1 MRGLR
6 ISLLV
11 FAAVVAVTY
20 VTRAQGA
27 ASPATVYQGAR
38 LINGSGGAAI
48 ENAAFVVEGG
58 RFTQVGRSDAVKV
71 PAGATRVDLTGKTV
85 MPAII
90 DAHVHLRTT
99 REELVE
105 DLRRR
110 AYYGVGAAMSL
121 GQDPGEL
128 PFQVRAETIPGAA
141 RFFTAGRGI
150 TMPEPGR
157 NTVPYWVST
166 PEEGR
171 KAVQE
176 LAAQKVDLVK
186 IWVDDRNGKYPEAGP
201 ALYGPIID
209 EAHRRGLRVTAH
221 IFYLD
226 DAKGLM
232 KAGIDA
238 FAHGV
243 RDKDVDDELMAMLKQ
258 RPNRRCRSESGGS
271 GREDRHELAQR
282 VHPRRGA
289 GEASG
294 GGDGSARSPADIRHP
309 GPQPRADGKGRR
321 SHRDGDRRKH
331 AMGSP
336 RRDGGHGRCRDDA
349 GAGHRRLHPQCRR
362 PRWDS
367 RMQGRSSREK
377 ARTSSSSTRIRS
389 RTSRTHGGF
398 QRFPCAVWPSIAR
411 LLQGS
416 ELRLDSGR
424 AGIGHRTRSV
434 PERSGRVGRSGG
446 CARSRVGV
454 VGSGRV
460 AAGRS
465 TVVRRPSLN
474 S

>member
-11 FAAVVAVTY
+11 IAAVVAVTY
-20 VTRAQGA
+20 VTLAQGA
-27 ASPATVYQGAR
+27 ASRATVYQGAR
-38 LINGSGGAAI
+38 LINGTGGAAI
-48 ENAAFVVEGG
+48 ESATFVVEGG
-58 RFTQVGRSDAVKV
+58 RFTQVGRPDAVKI

-99 REELVE
+99 REELVA
-105 DLRRR
+105 DLRQR

-121 GQDPGEL
+121 GQDPGDL
-128 PFQVRAETIPGAA
+128 PFEVRAETIPGAA

-186 IWVDDRNGKYPEAGP
+186 IWVDDRNGKYPKLGP

-226 DAKGLM
+226 DAKGLL

-258 RPNRRCRSESGGS
+258 RPNVVVVPNLADRGVKTDMSWLSGS
-271 GREDRHELAQR
+271 L
-282 VHPRRGA
+282 PA
-289 GEASG
+289 GELQKLQAAATDRPEAQQTFAVQG
-294 GGDGSARSPADIRHP
+294 RNLARMAKAGVRI
-309 GPQPRADGKGRR
+309 
-321 SHRDGDRRKH
+321 
-331 AMGSP
+331 AMGT
-336 RRDGGHGRCRDDA
+336 DGNTPWGPHVEMED
-349 GAGHRRLHPQCRR
+349 
-362 PRWDS
+362 
-367 RMQGRSSREK
+367 M
-377 ARTSSSSTRIRS
+377 
-389 RTSRTHGGF
+389 
-398 QRFPCAVWPSIAR
+398 
-411 LLQGS
+411 
-416 ELRLDSGR
+416 
-424 AGIGHRTRSV
+424 
-434 PERSGRVGRSGG
+434 
-446 CARSRVGV
+446 
-454 VGSGRV
+454 V
-460 AAGRS
+460 AAGMTPAQVIVAS
-465 TVVRRPSLN
+465 TRNAADLVGLKEAGTIETGKSADFIVLDANPLENITNTRRIAAVWLRGASVDRAALPGK
-474 S
+474 